1 MDKLCYDFTI
11 VLVSFSR
18 RFWLF
23 DVAKGGENL
32 RVEFI
37 MNLAINSNLKGE

>member
-1 MDKLCYDFTI
+1 MDKLCYDFTV
-11 VLVSFSR
+11 VLVPFSR
-18 RFWLF
+18 HFWLF

-37 MNLAINSNLKGE
+37 MNLGINSNLKGA